1 MAAAR
6 DEPADLTDE
15 AIIRIA
21 ELAKVPTERRADF
34 CAALPGLFKLARN
47 WHEWDVTSA
56 PKRDAIDRQL
66 KQLEKDATAFKARL
80 EGLDDAAR
88 KQLGIY
94 ALYHERFGTAAADDE
109 DAAKQRRFRIMDLV
123 EGGRVKIGL
132 SRVALFARVVDDIR
146 TAASTREWPPSSAK
160 GGAPSK
166 SLDLPGNPNVKAFD
180 LFVIELVRLV
190 HFHGGRTTLD
200 KNYGT
205 GTLIKITDVAR
216 PHLPNDFVPD
226 KLKLSRLRRLQQQA
240 RPTGQKPLRK

>member
-1 MAAAR
+1 MATAR
-6 DEPADLTDE
+6 DEPADLIDD

-21 ELAKVPTERRADF
+21 ERAKVPIERRVDF
-34 CAALPGLFKLARN
+34 CAALPGLFKLART

-56 PKRDAIDRQL
+56 PKRKAIDRQL
-66 KQLEKDATAFKARL
+66 KQLEKDATAFKAML

-88 KQLGIY
+88 KTLGIY
-94 ALYHERFGTAAADDE
+94 ARRHELFGAAATDE
-109 DAAKQRRFRIMDLV
+109 QLRFQVMDLI
-123 EGGRVKIGL
+123 EGGQVEIGL
-132 SRVALFARVVDDIR
+132 SRVGLFTKVVDDIR

-166 SLDLPGNPNVKAFD
+166 SLHLPGNPNVRAFD
-180 LFVIELVRLV
+180 LFVIELERLV
-190 HFHGGRTTLD
+190 YSQGGRTTLD

-205 GTLIKITDVAR
+205 GTLIKIIDVAR